1 MSMMEFI
8 SFKLQAQ
15 NVQTAILFLTDSLL
29 LQSTIYT
36 LKKSHH
42 KRKVLEISA

>member
-1 MSMMEFI
+1 MMEFI

-29 LQSTIYT
+29 LHLTICIF
-36 LKKSHH
+36 KKSHH
-42 KRKVLEISA
+42 KRKVLEISV